1 MVSFSVRLFGVP
13 GGPFG
18 GHWVVLGG
26 HLGSFGSHFGDFL
39 EVSGISKNVCF
50 TIVKPYFL
58 RSGRVLDRVFFVSC
72 FWIDTFSVLFTIFLR
87 FGSLQGAHRG
97 SKGSLLGAL
106 WVSNCAQFGG
116 SVERFQSCSR
126 GPKSDYFEVILGCLL
141 EVF

>member
-1 MVSFSVRLFGVP
+1 VSAHLLNARVVKHFVYNAPALSALPVHLLRQVYFFDFLGVCFLVSFSVRLFGVP

-58 RSGRVLDRVFFVSC
+58 RFRRVLVRDFFVLCFCIDTFRVFFM
-72 FWIDTFSVLFTIFLR
+72 
-87 FGSLQGAHRG
+87 
-97 SKGSLLGAL
+97 
-106 WVSNCAQFGG
+106 QF
-116 SVERFQSCSR
+116 C
-126 GPKSDYFEVILGCLL
+126 
-141 EVF
+141 